1 MYALK
6 DLRGREHTHTHMA
19 NHQIIPNFNGEQ
31 RNTKQ
36 KQTFDFL
43 HRLGGTK
50 ILHLA
55 KLPLGA

>member
-1 MYALK
+1 
-6 DLRGREHTHTHMA
+6 MA
-19 NHQIIPNFNGEQ
+19 NHQIIPNFSGEQ

-43 HRLGGTK
+43 HWLGGTK

-55 KLPLGA
+55 KLPLGP